1 MPTQRFRL
9 SPLNRYEYASILC
22 SLLII
27 VFPFVDQYLF
37 RFFPEGYVP
46 YIIFT
51 IPLGIVPFILAWLGK
66 SVRCGVLACM
76 AAFFP
81 YLLMCAMFM
90 GAGLLYIVS
99 GGRINPV

>member
-27 VFPFVDQYLF
+27 VFPFV
-37 RFFPEGYVP
+37 FPEGYVP

-51 IPLGIVPFILAWLGK
+51 IPLGIIPFILAWLGK
-66 SVRCGVLACM
+66 SVRCGVLACI

>member
-1 MPTQRFRL
+1 MPTQRF

-27 VFPFVDQYLF
+27 VFPFVDQYMFQLYS
-37 RFFPEGYVP
+37 EGFVS
-46 YIIFT
+46 YIILT
-51 IPLGIVPFILAWLGK
+51 IPLGIIPFILAWLGK
-66 SVRCGVLACM
+66 SVRCGVLASM

-81 YLLMCAMFM
+81 YLLMCAMFI
-90 GAGLLYIVS
+90 GAFILYVVS

>member
-1 MPTQRFRL
+1 MLTRRF

-22 SLLII
+22 SLLYSDG
-27 VFPFVDQYLF
+27 FLS
-37 RFFPEGYVP
+37 
-46 YIIFT
+46 YIILT
-51 IPLGIVPFILAWLGK
+51 IPLGIIPFILAWLGK
-66 SVRCGVLACM
+66 SVRCGVLASM

-90 GAGLLYIVS
+90 GAFIVYVVS

>member
-1 MPTQRFRL
+1 MLTRRF

-27 VFPFVDQYLF
+27 VFPFVDQYMFQLYSDGF
-37 RFFPEGYVP
+37 LS
-46 YIIFT
+46 YIT
-51 IPLGIVPFILAWLGK
+51 
-66 SVRCGVLACM
+66 
-76 AAFFP
+76 AFFP

-90 GAGLLYIVS
+90 GAFIVYVAS

>member
-27 VFPFVDQYLF
+27 VFPFVDQYMFQLYSDGF
-37 RFFPEGYVP
+37 LS
-46 YIIFT
+46 YIILT
-51 IPLGIVPFILAWLGK
+51 MPLGIIPFILAWLGK
-66 SVRCGVLACM
+66 SGRCGVRACM

-90 GAGLLYIVS
+90 GAFIVYVVS

>member
-27 VFPFVDQYLF
+27 VFPFVDQYMFQLYSDGF
-37 RFFPEGYVP
+37 LS
-46 YIIFT
+46 YIILT
-51 IPLGIVPFILAWLGK
+51 MPLGIIP
-66 SVRCGVLACM
+66 S
-76 AAFFP
+76 
-81 YLLMCAMFM
+81 MFM
-90 GAGLLYIVS
+90 GALIVYVVS

>member
-1 MPTQRFRL
+1 MTTQRFRF
-9 SPLNRYEYASILC
+9 SPLNRFEYASALC

-27 VFPFVDQYLF
+27 VFPFVDQYMFQLYS
-37 RFFPEGYVP
+37 EGFVS
-46 YIIFT
+46 YIILT
-51 IPLGIVPFILAWLGK
+51 IPLGIIPFILAWLGK
-66 SVRCGVLACM
+66 SVRCGALACM